1 MDGGE
6 YTSNVS
12 WEAALNRLGPL
23 VEVNPYAVV
32 ITDADGRIAIVN
44 SVTEQLFGHPADKLA
59 GRPIEALLPQGL
71 PGSEADEQ
79 TEAASCSRTGR
90 HGEGEPHGVRQD
102 GSEFPVEIAL
112 NRMVTTDGIL
122 IFAVIVDITQ
132 RRQAQEALRETE
144 ARYESLVESLPLNV
158 FRKNLDGELVFG
170 NKSYCQSM
178 KASWEDLVGKTDL
191 DLFPP
196 QLADKYRRD
205 DARVISTGAA
215 LEDIEEHQKPDGEKI
230 YVQVLKAPIRDA
242 AGEIIGIQGMFWDV
256 SARRRA
262 EEALRV
268 SDARFRK
275 LVGSNIIGIITA
287 SYDGQVV
294 EANDAFLEIV
304 EYDRAELAAGDVR
317 WDRMTPPEYR
327 SADSHALEQLKT
339 TGKCAPWEKEFIRK
353 NGSRVPILVGVTDLE
368 GQDNDCLWLVVDM
381 TAQKEAEAALQT
393 AKDAADAANRAKSAF
408 LANMSHE
415 IRTPMNVILGM
426 TDLVLDTELTIEQQE
441 YLKVVQE
448 SNELLLS
455 LISDVLDFSR
465 IEAGKL
471 DSQEI
476 EFNLRESVGT
486 SLSSLSVEAHRK
498 NLELVLNIHADVPE
512 RVVGESIRLRQVLV
526 NLVSNAI
533 KFTGQ
538 GEIVVDVGLD
548 ARDEETAHLLF
559 SVRDTG
565 IGIPKDKFQWI
576 FRAFEQ
582 VDGSMAHKFG
592 GAGLGLGICSKLVEA
607 MRGRLWFES
616 EAGVGSNFH
625 FTARFGVVALDSS
638 QGAESYAV
646 LRGTRILAV
655 DDNEASRAAYAELF
669 ENLNMHATIVA
680 DSASALG
687 ALQDA
692 QTAGTPFSL
701 ALLDAQLGSADG
713 FELAMRVREQY
724 PDESRHLVMLLSTCD
739 RHDEIGRI
747 ASLGLS
753 GYLVK
758 PLVKQKLQETL
769 SALLRGQPRPLAEEE
784 DAIETK
790 SPTYRIGLDILVA
803 EDSYYNQKLA
813 LGVLGKRG
821 HRVTLANN
829 GSEAV
834 EAALRHRFDLI
845 LMDIQMPEKDGLE
858 ATRLIRAHEKESGA
872 RVPIIATTAQAIR
885 GDRERCLAAG
895 MDAYLVKPVRSKV
908 LHKTIDALL
917 PAETAESAPL
927 KQSGEADHKGN
938 DEFDWSKVLSVVDG
952 DRQLLKEVIEAFLE
966 ECPILMESLRDAIE
980 RSDAANLQRAAHT
993 IKSAMRTFGDDAA
1006 FEIATGLE
1014 EMGRNEEL
1022 ARADN
1027 SFCDLKTKIDGMI
1040 AKLSAMISSGI
1051 DVPR

>member
-1 MDGGE
+1 MDGEE
-6 YTSNVS
+6 YTTNVS

-32 ITDADGRIAIVN
+32 ITDAAGRIAIVN
-44 SVTEQLFGHPADKLA
+44 SVTEQLFGYRADELT
-59 GRPIEALLPQGL
+59 GRSIEVLVPQGL
-71 PGSEADEQ
+71 PGSEADQQ

-90 HGEGEPHGVRQD
+90 HGEGEPHGIRQD
-102 GSEFPVEIAL
+102 ASEFPVEIAL
-112 NRMVTTDGIL
+112 NRMVTTDGVL
-122 IFAVIVDITQ
+122 NFAVIVDITK
-132 RRQAQEALRETE
+132 RKQAQEALRETE

-158 FRKNLDGELVFG
+158 FRKNLRGELVFG

-178 KASWEDLVGKTDL
+178 KSSWEDLVGKTDL

-205 DARVISTGAA
+205 DTRVISTGAA

-242 AGEIIGIQGMFWDV
+242 AGDIIGIQGMFWDV

-294 EANDAFLEIV
+294 EANDAFLEMV
-304 EYDRAELAAGDVR
+304 RYARAELVAGGVR

-327 SADSHALEQLKT
+327 SRDSQALDQLKR
-339 TGKCAPWEKEFIRK
+339 TGKCAPWEKEFLRK
-353 NGSRVPILVGVTDLE
+353 DGSRVPILVGVTNLE

-381 TAQKEAEAALQT
+381 TAQKEAETALQT

-471 DSQEI
+471 ESQEI
-476 EFNLRESVGT
+476 EFNLRETVGT
-486 SLSSLSVEAHRK
+486 SLASLGVEAHRK
-498 NLELVLNIHADVPE
+498 NLELVLNIHANVPE

-533 KFTGQ
+533 KFTEQ

-548 ARDEETAHLLF
+548 AHDDDTANLLF

-582 VDGSMAHKFG
+582 VAGSMAHKHG
-592 GAGLGLGICSKLVEA
+592 GAGLGLAICSKLVEA
-607 MRGRLWFES
+607 MSGRLWFES

-625 FTARFGVVALDSS
+625 FTARFGVIALESS
-638 QGAESYAV
+638 QVAESHAI

-669 ENLNMHATIVA
+669 ENLDMQATIVVDA
-680 DSASALG
+680 ASTLQAI
-687 ALQDA
+687 QDA
-692 QTAGTPFSL
+692 QAAGAQFSL
-701 ALLDAQLGSADG
+701 VLLDAQLGSTDG
-713 FELAMRVREQY
+713 FDLAMRIREEY
-724 PDESRHLVMLLSTCD
+724 PDDRRHLVMLLSTCD
-739 RHDEIGRI
+739 RHDEIARI
-747 ASLGLS
+747 ESLGLS

-758 PLVKQKLQETL
+758 PLIKHKLQDTL
-769 SALLRGQPRPLAEEE
+769 AALLRGHPQAEEE
-784 DAIETK
+784 RAIETR
-790 SPTYRIGLDILVA
+790 SPAYRIGLDILVA

-858 ATRLIRAHEKESGA
+858 ATRLIRAAEATSGT

-895 MDAYLVKPVRSKV
+895 IDAYLVKPVRSKD

-917 PAETAESAPL
+917 PASSVESGPL
-927 KQSGEADHKGN
+927 NQSGDEDHEV
-938 DEFDWSKVLSVVDG
+938 DHEFDWSKVLSVVDG

-966 ECPILMESLRDAIE
+966 ECPMLMESLHDAIGQ
-980 RSDAANLQRAAHT
+980 SNAADIQRAAHT

-1006 FEIATGLE
+1006 FEIASRLE
-1014 EMGRNEEL
+1014 EMGRDADL
-1022 ARADN
+1022 ARADD
-1027 SFCDLKTKIDGMI
+1027 FFYDLRTKINGMI
-1040 AKLSAMISSGI
+1040 SKLSAMIASGV